1 MAQSG
6 IGQRDVRLT
15 PLQNAQ
21 IAATVANGGVPMTPN
36 TVSQIQGQD
45 LSTVDTTEPD
55 RLARAFSQSTA
66 DTLTQLMIGS
76 ENNGSGEGKIPG
88 VQIASKTGTAEWGAD
103 PKTNPPHTWYDAFG
117 PVPNPQIAVS
127 VIVERGGNRGEEATG
142 GSVAAPIGRA
152 VIAAALGGDG

>member
-1 MAQSG
+1 MA
-6 IGQRDVRLT
+6 
-15 PLQNAQ
+15 PH
-21 IAATVANGGVPMTPN
+21 
-36 TVSQIQGQD
+36 TVSQLQGQD

-55 RLARAFSQSTA
+55 RLARAFSQGTA

-76 ENNGSGEGKIPG
+76 ENGGTSEGKIPG
-88 VQIASKTGTAEWGAD
+88 VQIASKTGTAEWGAS

-142 GSVAAPIGRA
+142 SSVAAPIGRA
-152 VIAAALGGDG
+152 VIAAALGGNG